1 MKINKKKACIFT
13 FIIIIFTVI
22 DQLTKIL
29 AVNNLKN
36 QDSMELIKGVLHF
49 EYVENIGSAFGM
61 LGGMRTF
68 FIILTII
75 IIPVM
80 IAFICRIEMVISD
93 LNKKNKNDD
102 TLKITKNTFIK
113 YTVLQYTL
121 VFLITGAIGNF
132 IDRLIR
138 HYVVDFIYFKLIDFP
153 VFNVADCYVTIATV
167 LLIIV
172 MLLLSTDEFEYLFPG
187 KNKKN

>member
-1 MKINKKKACIFT
+1 MKINKNKACIFT
-13 FIIIIFTVI
+13 FIIIFFTLI

-36 QDSMELIKGVLHF
+36 QDGIELIKGVLHF

-80 IAFICRIEMVISD
+80 IAFICRIEKVISD
-93 LNKKNKNDD
+93 LKEKNEDY

-113 YTVLQYTL
+113 YTILQYTF

-153 VFNVADCYVTIATV
+153 VFNVADCYVTIATI